1 MYDLHKGARGAQ
13 EGTRLS
19 VGDHRQADDGAQE
32 PEAQQ
37 AAPRGARAAVEHAKH
52 GEALLGAAD
61 AHGRGV
67 LLLLHARLS
76 LKPQISLCN
85 LTMLQTSWQS
95 MK

>member
-1 MYDLHKGARGAQ
+1 
-13 EGTRLS
+13 
-19 VGDHRQADDGAQE
+19 
-32 PEAQQ
+32 
-37 AAPRGARAAVEHAKH
+37 
-52 GEALLGAAD
+52 
-61 AHGRGV
+61 V